1 MMPETIKI
9 INIWG
14 IYNKRVGLS
23 EVAAMPIFKNDPLK
37 SVRGCTFLWGTQ
49 QRIETILFIALL
61 SRESKEV
68 QILAESRFGCH

>member
-1 MMPETIKI
+1 MPETIKI

-37 SVRGCTFLWGTQ
+37 SVRGCTFLGV
-49 QRIETILFIALL
+49 RNNE
-61 SRESKEV
+61 
-68 QILAESRFGCH
+68 